1 MRTVVESNN
10 VGCTYAYECEY
21 EQTGWDCFIFQH
33 LEFFADEQDAKNA
46 YDNMAKD
53 PYVNELVLDRSGEDE
68 WCVSYLF

>member
-1 MRTVVESNN
+1 MRYVVESTNP
-10 VGCTYAYECEY
+10 GCTHAYECEY
-21 EQTGWDCFIFQH
+21 QQTGWDAFIFQH

-46 YDNMAKD
+46 YANLKND